1 MGSTASRMK
10 LSQAA
15 KSAKKKKW
23 QPAHVLNEEELR
35 ETSCSE
41 PTVRTVAALMRPVR
55 TDATLGSKL
64 ANFL

>member
-1 MGSTASRMK
+1 M
-10 LSQAA
+10 
-15 KSAKKKKW
+15 
-23 QPAHVLNEEELR
+23 LNEEEMR

-64 ANFL
+64 VNFL

>member
-1 MGSTASRMK
+1 MGSTASPMK

-15 KSAKKKKW
+15 QSAKKKW
-23 QPAHVLNEEELR
+23 QPARVLNEEELR

-41 PTVRTVAALMRPVR
+41 PAVRTMAALMRPVR

-64 ANFL
+64 VNFL